1 MADVTIVKLEEVP
14 AEVVEL
20 YNSVV
25 ENNGFH
31 DDHQQ
36 GALRNAPKYG
46 HFTNQ
51 YGKHFLVPVFEQCCL
66 NKIVSCEGKPHLSR
80 MSVGGLYCFG
90 VYSGFGEL
98 RIIEK

>member
-1 MADVTIVKLEEVP
+1 MADVTIISISDVP

-20 YNSVV
+20 YNAVV
-25 ENNGFH
+25 FNNGFH

-46 HFTNQ
+46 LFTNQ
-51 YGKHFLVPVFEQCCL
+51 YGKHFLVPLFKQCCL
-66 NKIVSCEGKPHLSR
+66 NKIVAYEGKPHLSR
-80 MSVGGLYCFG
+80 QSVGGLYCFG
-90 VYSGFGEL
+90 EYSGTGEL